1 MYILS
6 HREKNAAH
14 IRPGTNFFYGS
25 TYYVARTLLIQEQGA
40 RKAKVRDM

>member
-6 HREKNAAH
+6 HREKSAAH
-14 IRPGTNFFYGS
+14 ISPG

-40 RKAKVRDM
+40 RKAKDLDS

>member
-14 IRPGTNFFYGS
+14 IKPGTIFYGS

-40 RKAKVRDM
+40 RKAKVRDS